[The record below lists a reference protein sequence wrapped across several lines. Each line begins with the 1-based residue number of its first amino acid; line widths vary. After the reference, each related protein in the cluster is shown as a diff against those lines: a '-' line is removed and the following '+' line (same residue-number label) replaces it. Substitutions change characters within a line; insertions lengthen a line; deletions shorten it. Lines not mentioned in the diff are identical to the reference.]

1 MSESEPHSEP
11 FKIVLESLCEAEG
24 LPEDTALRGEAYQ
37 TARCSKILP
46 RLEIVWSQE
55 VFSEEQLALQSL
67 MVEAASESRLPVSQA
82 KDAFI
87 GHIALHLLGGASG
100 KIVVATF
107 NSSRRLFIPFCTTG
121 MDAPIQR

>member
-11 FKIVLESLCEAEG
+11 FKNVLDSLCKAKG
-24 LPEDTALRGEAYQ
+24 LPEDTTLRGEAFQ
-37 TARCSKILP
+37 TARCSRLAP

-55 VFSEEQLALQSL
+55 AFSEEQLALQSL
-67 MVEAASESRLPVSQA
+67 MVEAASESGLSVSRA

-87 GHIALHLLGGASG
+87 GHIALHLLDGASG

-107 NSSRRLFIPFCTTG
+107 NSSNRLFIPFYTTG
-121 MDAPIQR
+121 LHTPIQQ